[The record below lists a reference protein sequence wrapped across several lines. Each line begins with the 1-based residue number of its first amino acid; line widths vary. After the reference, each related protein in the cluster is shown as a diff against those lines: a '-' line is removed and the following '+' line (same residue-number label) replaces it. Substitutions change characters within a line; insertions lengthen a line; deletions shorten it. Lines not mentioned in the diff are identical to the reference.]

1 MASFTANSDYEDH
14 DSDPLF
20 LQPGD
25 VVRAGAADQTWPGW
39 VWASDAA
46 GRDGYVPQ
54 EILERLEDGSCR
66 ALAAFDPTV
75 LTVRRGER
83 LESLRQ
89 IHGWH
94 WCRNGRGEEGW
105 VAGYLLRPV

>member
-1 MASFTANSDYEDH
+1 MAIFTANSDYEDQ
-14 DSDPLF
+14 DSEPLF

-25 VVRAGAADQTWPGW
+25 IVRVGPIDQAWPGW
-39 VWASDAA
+39 VWACDTS

-54 EILERLEDGSCR
+54 EILECRGDGTSQ
-66 ALAAFDPTV
+66 ALVAFDPTV
-75 LTVRRGER
+75 LTIRRGER

-94 WCRNGRGEEGW
+94 WCRNEHGGQGW
-105 VAGYLLRPV
+105 VAGYLLRPL